1 MVTAGR
7 RKWGNKLIFI
17 AHDRRCLRWLHPLR
31 QGRAKVGTDIQ
42 LSWCLSSQFLYIL
55 PSAWVGLVMEFCG
68 TVLWLCL
75 VKGTEI
81 PEPVPALTSRG
92 YLKSSVSS
100 PLNTCLY

>member
-7 RKWGNKLIFI
+7 RKWGNKLILI

-55 PSAWVGLVMEFCG
+55 PSAWVGL
-68 TVLWLCL
+68 WSSA
-75 VKGTEI
+75 
-81 PEPVPALTSRG
+81 ALSFG
-92 YLKSSVSS
+92 CVW
-100 PLNTCLY
+100 